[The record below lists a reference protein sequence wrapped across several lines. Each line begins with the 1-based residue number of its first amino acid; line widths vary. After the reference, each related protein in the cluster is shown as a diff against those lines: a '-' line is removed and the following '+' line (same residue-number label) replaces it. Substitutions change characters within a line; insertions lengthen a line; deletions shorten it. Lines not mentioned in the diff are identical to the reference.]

1 MSEKVAVIASILKP
15 LDDTRIYEKLGLS
28 IRESNKYQVNIIG
41 FGVKKPP
48 SHPDICFHTIY
59 HGTRLGIGRLLAP
72 WKFLHQLA
80 KLRPALTVVC
90 TPELLFPA
98 ALYKIFYGTKLWY
111 DVQENYRRNVQ
122 HQSAYPNLLKPLFKL
137 AIWMVETGT
146 RPFVDQYLLA
156 EKGYVGELIFVKGKH
171 IVLENKYHGIK
182 LPRQTPASDHVHFV
196 FTGTVSLENG
206 IIQAISLVQALHQQQ
221 FPVQLTIVGQ
231 VPEAGLLDQIRN
243 QINSQQHLIKLV
255 GGAELVP
262 HREVMEYASTA
273 DFGLVAHQPN
283 PSTENCIPTKIYEY
297 LGLGLPMLLQSH
309 TLWESVVAPY
319 EAAVVLNYNNFQPE
333 TIWRQIKEGGFYTTT
348 PGAEITWEQEAL
360 KLHRELE
367 MISEKL

>member
-15 LDDTRIYEKLGLS
+15 LDDTRLYEKLGLS

-41 FGVKKPP
+41 FGSKKPS
-48 SHPDICFHTIY
+48 SHSGICFHSLY
-59 HGTRLGIGRLLAP
+59 HGPRLGISRLLAP
-72 WKFLHQLA
+72 WKFLHKLA

-90 TPELLFPA
+90 TPELLLPA

-122 HQSAYPNLLKPLFKL
+122 YQSAYPNLLKPLFKL

-156 EKGYVGELIFVKGKH
+156 EKGFIGELIFVKGKYT
-171 IVLENKYHGIK
+171 VLENKYHGTK
-182 LPRQTPASDHVHFV
+182 LPRQTTVGDHVHFV
-196 FTGTVSLENG
+196 FTGTVSRENG
-206 IIQAISLVQALHQQQ
+206 IIQAISLVQALHQNQY
-221 FPVQLTIVGQ
+221 PVRLTIVGQ
-231 VPEAGLLDQIRN
+231 VPETGLLDQIRN
-243 QINSQQHLIKLV
+243 QINSQQYLIKLI
-255 GGAELVP
+255 GGTELVP

-297 LGLGLPMLLQSH
+297 LGLGLPMLLQSQ

-319 EAAVVLNYNNFQPE
+319 DAAVVLNYNNFQPE
-333 TIWRQIKEGGFYTTT
+333 TIWRHITEDHFYTKT

-360 KLHRELE
+360 KLLKKLE
-367 MISEKL
+367 MMNEK